1 MTASNAAAQNRYPAR
16 TRARF
21 FTAALL
27 SVLLSG
33 CGIDRLTGFG
43 DSSTAPA
50 TEQAAT
56 AENPRMAPPV
66 DLVGRWMLS
75 SPGTD
80 GCALTFG
87 AVAGATE
94 GTIAPVGG
102 CPYTFFTA
110 RKWTYEDRGLVIRDH
125 TSQLLV
131 VLAYVATDRFEG
143 QTPVGHGIELS
154 R

>member
-1 MTASNAAAQNRYPAR
+1 MTASNAAAQNERPER
-16 TRARF
+16 VRARLF
-21 FTAALL
+21 GAALAF
-27 SVLLSG
+27 VLLSG
-33 CGIDRLTGFG
+33 CGIDRLTSFG
-43 DSSTAPA
+43 DSSASPV
-50 TEQAAT
+50 TEQAST
-56 AENPRMAPPV
+56 AENPRIAPPV

-80 GCALTFG
+80 GCAMTFG

-131 VLAYVATDRFEG
+131 VLAYVATDRFGG
-143 QTPVGHGIELS
+143 QTPAGHGIELS